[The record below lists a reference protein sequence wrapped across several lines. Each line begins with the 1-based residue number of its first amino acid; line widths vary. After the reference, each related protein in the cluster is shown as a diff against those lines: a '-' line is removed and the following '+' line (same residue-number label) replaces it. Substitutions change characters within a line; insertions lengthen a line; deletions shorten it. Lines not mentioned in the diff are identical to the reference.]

1 MARSSPSAEAPSLT
15 LRIAEALPKDVGRGI
30 ARLDPESME
39 HLDASIGDVVA
50 ITGERTTALK
60 LMPAYPDARGKGL
73 IQIDGIAR
81 ENAGAGLD
89 DRVRVESASVQD
101 ARTVTIS
108 PIGRSRLTQQARDA
122 SYVGRLV
129 DGLVVQAD
137 DRIRVNLFGSR
148 PQDFTV
154 VSTTP
159 RGFVLIQ
166 AGTRIRISGETVERR
181 ATKVS
186 YEDIGGLGR
195 TIARIREMIELPLRF
210 PEVFDRLGIDPPRG
224 VLLHGAPGCGKTLI
238 ARAVANETAAHFVH
252 VNGPEV
258 IHKFYGESEANLR
271 RVFEEAQSRAPSI
284 VFLDEIDAIA
294 PKRAEVQGEVEKRVV
309 AQLLALMDG
318 LKTRGQV
325 IVIGATNIPQNLDP
339 ALRRPGRFDRE
350 IEIGVPDRNGRREI
364 LDIHTRGM
372 PLAADVDPDQL
383 ATVTHGFV
391 GADLEA
397 LAREAAMVAL
407 RRLMPTIDLAAA
419 ELPYERL
426 MELEV
431 TMDDFLDALREIEPS
446 AMREVFTEVA
456 DVSWDQI
463 GGMDEA
469 KTALRE
475 AVEWPLLHPA
485 VLARVGAQPAK
496 GILLTGAPGSGKTLL
511 AKAAARES
519 GVNFISVK
527 GPELLSKWIGE
538 SEKGVREVYKKAR
551 QASPCIV
558 FIDEIDALAPRRG
571 GGGGESH
578 VTERVVSQLL
588 TEMDGIEE
596 LRGVVTLAATNRSD
610 ILDPALLRPG
620 RFDIQIEIPLPDQA
634 TRRAILGVHTRTRP
648 LAADVDLDA
657 LATQTEG
664 FVGAD
669 LAGLCR
675 DATMAAAR
683 GFIGQA
689 TGPDATGLENLEVT
703 RDDMTAALAAI
714 ASRRR
719 RTGADG

>member
-1 MARSSPSAEAPSLT
+1 MARSPARAAAPSLT
-15 LRIAEALPKDVGRGI
+15 LRVAEALPKDAGRGI
-30 ARLDPESME
+30 ARLDPNSME
-39 HLDASIGDVVA
+39 QLHASIGDVVA
-50 ITGERTTALK
+50 ITGEKTTALK

-89 DRVRVESASVQD
+89 DRVGVELVAVQD
-101 ARTVTIS
+101 ARTVTLS

-159 RGFVLIQ
+159 KGFVLIQ
-166 AGTRIRISGETVERR
+166 AGTRIQITGETSERR
-181 ATKVS
+181 TVKVS

-224 VLLHGAPGCGKTLI
+224 VLLYGPPGSGKTLI
-238 ARAVANETAAHFVH
+238 ARAVANETAAEFFHI
-252 VNGPEV
+252 NGPEI

-271 RVFEEAQSRAPSI
+271 RVFEQAQAHAPSI

-294 PKRAEVQGEVEKRVV
+294 PKRTEVQGEVEKRVV

-325 IVIGATNIPQNLDP
+325 IVIGATNIQQNLDP

-350 IEIGVPDRNGRREI
+350 IEIGIPDRNGRREI

-372 PLAADVDPDQL
+372 PLAADVNPDHL
-383 ATVTHGFV
+383 AAATHGFV
-391 GADLEA
+391 GADMEA
-397 LAREAAMVAL
+397 LAREAAMAAL
-407 RRLMPTIDLAAA
+407 RRLMPSIDLTTA
-419 ELPYERL
+419 EVPYERL

-431 TMDDFLDALREIEPS
+431 TMADFLDALREVEPS

-456 DVSWDQI
+456 DVSWDEV
-463 GGMDEA
+463 GGLEEA

-475 AVEWPLLHPA
+475 AVEWPLLYPA

-496 GILLTGAPGSGKTLL
+496 GILLTGPPGSGKTLL

-551 QASPCIV
+551 QAAPCIV

-571 GGGGESH
+571 GGGGEGH

-588 TEMDGIEE
+588 TELDGIEE

-620 RFDIQIEIPLPDQA
+620 RFDIEIEIPLPDQA
-634 TRRAILGVHTRTRP
+634 SRRAILGVHTRSRP
-648 LAADVDLDA
+648 LAADIDLDA
-657 LATQTEG
+657 LAAETSG
-664 FVGAD
+664 LVGAE
-669 LAGLCR
+669 LSGLCR

-683 GFIGQA
+683 RFIGQA
-689 TGPDATGLENLEVT
+689 AETAGADLERLEVT
-703 RDDMTAALAAI
+703 QDDVSAALAATGE
-714 ASRRR
+714 RRKR
-719 RTGADG
+719 RGDND